1 MFMTIVIEKH
11 NIQTVKP
18 NELLKAGLDPAVL
31 WNVDRDKEIESS
43 IFIVAT
49 LINGYNEEIVY
60 VLKDYFGEK
69 MILDSLNKYRE
80 RVSDKLFQTVK
91 SYLSQS
97 LTPT

>member
-1 MFMTIVIEKH
+1 MTIPTKKH
-11 NIQTVKP
+11 SLQTVKA

-49 LINGYNEEIVY
+49 LINGYNEEIVS
-60 VLKDYFGEK
+60 VLKDYFGKK
-69 MILDSLNKYRE
+69 MILDSLTTHHD

-91 SYLSQS
+91 L
-97 LTPT
+97 

>member
-1 MFMTIVIEKH
+1 MAS
-11 NIQTVKP
+11 NS
-18 NELLKAGLDPAVL
+18 LLKAGLDPAVL

-60 VLKDYFGEK
+60 VLRDYFGEK

-97 LTPT
+97 LTPA

>member
-1 MFMTIVIEKH
+1 MTIATKKH
-11 NIQTVKP
+11 NLQTVKP

-43 IFIVAT
+43 IFIVAA
-49 LINGYNEEIVY
+49 LINGYNEEIVS
-60 VLKDYFGEK
+60 VLRDYFGEN

-91 SYLSQS
+91 TYLSQS
-97 LTPT
+97 LASA